1 MPANIADVRLTLAD
15 GTDLTDKVNPRLLDL
30 TLTEKRGEEADTLE
44 VTIHNHDA
52 AVSPPKKGAILNLSL
67 GWKSGDDVSVGLVG
81 KGRFKVDEVKRGGPP
96 DRISMRAR
104 AADFASDYRT
114 RKDGIWK
121 DMTLGSILTEI
132 AGRHGLT
139 PRIHPDLAGKPV
151 AAIEQKAKSDMAFV
165 RDLGRRYDA
174 IAAPK
179 GGALV
184 FMPIGATTTAAG
196 QPLTEVALV
205 KQEGWTW
212 DFSTTARDD
221 YDGAQASY
229 RDTDAGRNRTVKIG
243 SGKRKRLKK
252 VYASEADARAAAQG
266 EASKRKRGT
275 FKFTYDLALG
285 DPQLMPNCRVFLKG
299 WDSEIDGIAWLV
311 DEATHSLDG
320 SGGLKTSIKLESR

>member
-44 VTIHNHDA
+44 VTIHNHDG

-67 GWKSGDDVSVGLVG
+67 GWKSGDEVSVGLVG
-81 KGRFKVDEVKRGGPP
+81 KGRFKVDQVNRGGPP
-96 DRISMRAR
+96 DRIRMTAR

-121 DMTLGSILTEI
+121 DMTLGAILTEI

-139 PRIHPDLAGKPV
+139 PRIHPDLASKPI

-174 IAAPK
+174 VAAPK

-184 FMPIGATTTAAG
+184 FMPIGATMTAAG
-196 QPLTEVALV
+196 QPILECALTR
-205 KQEGWTW
+205 QEGWTW
-212 DFSTTARDD
+212 DFGTTSRED
-221 YDGAQASY
+221 YGGAQASY
-229 RDTDAGRNRTVKIG
+229 RDTEAGRNRTVKVG
-243 SGKRKRLKK
+243 TGKRKRLKK
-252 VYASEADARAAAQG
+252 VYASEADARAAAEG
-266 EASKRKRGT
+266 ETSKRKRGT
-275 FKFTYDLALG
+275 FTFTYDLALG
-285 DPQLMPNCRVFLKG
+285 DPQLMPNCRVFLAG
-299 WDSEIDGIAWLV
+299 WDSEIDGIKWLV
-311 DEATHSLDG
+311 NEAVHKLS
-320 SGGLKTSIKLESR
+320 SGGLTTALTLESA

>member
-1 MPANIADVRLTLAD
+1 MPANLADVRLTLSD
-15 GTDLTDKVNPRLLDL
+15 GTDLTDKVNPRLIDL

-44 VTIHNHDA
+44 VTIHNHDR

-67 GWKSGDDVSVGLVG
+67 GWKSGDDVTTGLVG
-81 KGRFKVDEVKRGGPP
+81 KGRFKVDEVGRGGPP

-104 AADFASDYRT
+104 AADLDGEYRT

-121 DMTLGSILTEI
+121 DTTLGAILTEI
-132 AGRHGLT
+132 AGRHGLS

-174 IAAPK
+174 VAAPK

-184 FMPIGATTTAAG
+184 FMPIGATTTAGG
-196 QPLTEVALV
+196 QPIAETALTRE
-205 KQEGWTW
+205 EGWAW
-212 DFSTTARDD
+212 EFTTASRED
-221 YDGAQASY
+221 YGGAQASW
-229 RDTDAGRNRTVKIG
+229 RDVDAGRNRTVKVG
-243 SGKRKRLKK
+243 DGKRKRLKK

-299 WDSEIDGIAWLV
+299 WDSEIDRIKWLV
-311 DEATHSLDG
+311 DEAVHKLS
-320 SGGLKTSIKLESR
+320 SGGLTTSLTLESA